1 MDTKELIQA
10 LREKTSRD
18 NRDLLDAAADTIE
31 QLDNEN
37 IELKKRIVFWRQ
49 DMDKKLTNDL
59 ILKNHALLMAKED
72 IEKCC
77 RTCHYRQDGGGCQHP
92 DGMDLRSTVCKR
104 WKWRGDEVEL

>member
-10 LREKTSRD
+10 LRAKTSRD
-18 NRDLLDAAADTIE
+18 NRELLDAAANE
-31 QLDNEN
+31 LEYRFNEN
-37 IELKKRIVFWRQ
+37 A
-49 DMDKKLTNDL
+49 DL
-59 ILKNHALLMAKED
+59 LNSIILKNHALLMAKED

-104 WKWRGDEVEL
+104 WKWRGDNGL